1 MSKDRNIKDPCELVL
16 FHSTTKENLKGIKN
30 NTYKKL
36 IWINGGIMSLLK
48 EVVIEAIRRMSES
61 ATATDIIYEI
71 YLIENVLG
79 SLKMSEE
86 INVEEI
92 LKRVGIVKIK

>member
-1 MSKDRNIKDPCELVL
+1 M
-16 FHSTTKENLKGIKN
+16 
-30 NTYKKL
+30 
-36 IWINGGIMSLLK
+36 MSLLK
-48 EVVIEAIRRMSES
+48 EVVVEAIRRMSES

-71 YLIENVLG
+71 YLIENVLE

>member
-1 MSKDRNIKDPCELVL
+1 
-16 FHSTTKENLKGIKN
+16 
-30 NTYKKL
+30 
-36 IWINGGIMSLLK
+36 
-48 EVVIEAIRRMSES
+48 MSES

-71 YLIENVLG
+71 YLIENVLE

>member
-1 MSKDRNIKDPCELVL
+1 
-16 FHSTTKENLKGIKN
+16 
-30 NTYKKL
+30 
-36 IWINGGIMSLLK
+36 MSLLK
-48 EVVIEAIRRMSES
+48 EVVVEAIRRMSES

-71 YLIENVLG
+71 YLIENVLE

-92 LKRVGIVKIK
+92 LERVEIVKIK

>member
-1 MSKDRNIKDPCELVL
+1 
-16 FHSTTKENLKGIKN
+16 
-30 NTYKKL
+30 
-36 IWINGGIMSLLK
+36 MSLLK
-48 EVVIEAIRRMSES
+48 EVVVEAIRRMSES

-71 YLIENVLG
+71 YLIENVLE